1 MKAKSLLCFMVL
13 AVLLT
18 GCGDTVR
25 PVSYNSSAKQAMSY
39 NNYDE
44 GVAYDMAEPMNSA
57 SVGMSNNDY
66 IYTPSSDRMDKNKKF
81 IRHVRV
87 DVEIENSE
95 TLQDTVNYM
104 VDLAS
109 TYNGYVSYSSA
120 EMNSGYDYGR
130 VVLNIPKDKVDEL
143 LLSVQDEDSF
153 EVTGIEDSY
162 DDVTE
167 QYTDVESRLHM
178 KEVARDKYM
187 AMLEDAESM
196 EDIINIQRE
205 LNMVLEDLEA
215 QQAQMNRLDNKIE
228 FTEITVNVDSKYNV
242 TRRGVLEEI
251 GDGIINIVE
260 NIYEPFLTGIA
271 ILICGAIL
279 IVLSCPIVYLSIRLV
294 VFSIHTKIPFK
305 RKKKKESNE
314 DVK

>member
-1 MKAKSLLCFMVL
+1 MVL

-130 VVLNIPKDKVDEL
+130 VILNIPKDKVDEL

-228 FTEITVNVDSKYNV
+228 FTEITINVDSKYNV
-242 TRRGVLEEI
+242 TRRGILEEI

-279 IVLSCPIVYLSIRLV
+279 IVLSSPIVYLSIRLV